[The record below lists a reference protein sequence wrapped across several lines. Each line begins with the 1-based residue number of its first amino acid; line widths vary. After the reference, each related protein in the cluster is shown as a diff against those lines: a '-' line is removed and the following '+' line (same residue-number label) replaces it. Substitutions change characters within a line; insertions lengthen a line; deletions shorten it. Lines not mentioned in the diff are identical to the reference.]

1 MRISALHLSV
11 PPRSLDT
18 RNNHLLLRYYRPCSE
33 SASTLRLNCPLPMAT
48 EAADPGREQRRAQ
61 KKAAKAA
68 KRLQAET
75 AQQQSLSADV
85 QHAERSGGK
94 PGKKRKAADSLGGAA
109 KRMQQPAG
117 EQPSKKERKRLKRA
131 ALDAVAA
138 AAPPQPTAKGPAHEA
153 QEEQPQLASVGD
165 VAAARAGPPVVK
177 ALYAEHAAV
186 AALTEAEV
194 AAWRAERATA
204 VSGGQW
210 KPVLEFSHAGTA
222 CVARLA
228 GVRRRAGGD
237 GLKSVLCLL
246 TCTAAEGRPAG
257 DTCVLTGTK
266 ARCSVT
272 LCGSVCTT
280 PTRSRPGCWRRL
292 LR

>member
-1 MRISALHLSV
+1 
-11 PPRSLDT
+11 
-18 RNNHLLLRYYRPCSE
+18 
-33 SASTLRLNCPLPMAT
+33 MAT

-75 AQQQSLSADV
+75 AQQSLSADV
-85 QHAERSGGK
+85 QPAYRDGGK
-94 PGKKRKAADSLGGAA
+94 PGKKRKAADSLDGAA
-109 KRMQQPAG
+109 KRKPLPAG

-131 ALDAVAA
+131 ALDAAAA
-138 AAPPQPTAKGPAHEA
+138 AAPPQPAAKGRAPEA
-153 QEEQPQLASVGD
+153 QEEQPELASVGD

-186 AALTEAEV
+186 AALTDAEV
-194 AAWRAERATA
+194 AAWRDERATT

-210 KPVLEFSHAGTA
+210 KPVLEFSHAGAA
-222 CVARLA
+222 CVGRLA
-228 GVRRRAGGD
+228 GMRRRAGG
-237 GLKSVLCLL
+237 GCLKSVLCLL
-246 TCTAAEGRPAG
+246 TCTAAEGRPAR
-257 DTCVLTGTK
+257 DTRVLTGTK

-280 PTRSRPGCWRRL
+280 PTR
-292 LR
+292 